1 MDINSLIL
9 FFKWCSIING
19 LSYLASVILVLLA
32 PDFIYRIQSKI
43 IPIPRESFNIVMSC
57 VFGIFEIFFIFFNL
71 TPLIALYIIR

>member
-19 LSYLASVILVLLA
+19 LSYLAMVILIILA
-32 PDFIYRIQSKI
+32 PDFIYRIQSKV

-57 VFGIFEIFFIFFNL
+57 AFGAFEIFLLFFNI
-71 TPLIALYIIR
+71 TPLIALCIIR